1 MQEENVQGES
11 TAAQDP
17 LASEQDVASQP
28 DESEEQTNAAQ
39 VDESKE
45 AVGEVAHDSAEEST
59 EESAEASADET
70 TEDSVGE
77 SVQQAAE
84 GVAEEEAAEAA
95 TEGASERTAEPAAQE
110 TAASP
115 ADSAPASSEGS
126 TAEQAADHEASEKE
140 GETATAEAPQSDEP
154 TAEQEIET
162 QPEAADETE
171 GEASAAQEAPA
182 KPEAPK
188 VSFDT
193 FDLQKPLRK
202 AIDKLGFEHC
212 TPIQAQSLVHTLQ
225 GHDVTGK
232 AQTGTGKTAA
242 FLITIINDLLSNPI
256 KEKRYLA
263 EPRALVV
270 APTRELAIQ
279 IASDADLLNKYS
291 GLQTVTLVGG
301 EDYQKQTRALDAKPV
316 DIVVATPGRL
326 LDFVSNGNL
335 HLGMIELMVLD
346 EADRMLDMGFI
357 PQVRQIV
364 ARTPRKDCRQTLL
377 FSATYTPEIVELSDR
392 WAMNPIMVEVAP
404 ERVAA
409 DAVDQIVYLVTTADK
424 YNLLFNLINEPSGER
439 IMVFSNRRDQVRK
452 LADNLHRNGI
462 SVGMLSGEVAQN
474 QRIRTL
480 DNFKDGKLRVLV
492 ATDVAGRGL
501 HIDDVTHVINYTLPE
516 EPEDYV
522 HRIGRTGRAG
532 AVGTSISF
540 ACEEDSFL
548 LPDIEEQLGMKL
560 ECTHPDE
567 RLLERSPKFERESK
581 FKSKEAPRSGGR
593 SGGGGGRGGPNRR

>member
-1 MQEENVQGES
+1 MQSPTDHNES
-11 TAAQDP
+11 TQEAQDEVNE
-17 LASEQDVASQP
+17 LNAVQSDAL
-28 DESEEQTNAAQ
+28 DASEEQ
-39 VDESKE
+39 D
-45 AVGEVAHDSAEEST
+45 DSEST
-59 EESAEASADET
+59 VALELAENS
-70 TEDSVGE
+70 
-77 SVQQAAE
+77 
-84 GVAEEEAAEAA
+84 
-95 TEGASERTAEPAAQE
+95 
-110 TAASP
+110 
-115 ADSAPASSEGS
+115 SSEVV
-126 TAEQAADHEASEKE
+126 
-140 GETATAEAPQSDEP
+140 
-154 TAEQEIET
+154 
-162 QPEAADETE
+162 
-171 GEASAAQEAPA
+171 
-182 KPEAPK
+182 EAPK
-188 VSFDT
+188 MPFDT
-193 FDLQKPLRK
+193 FDLQKPLRD
-202 AIDKLGFEHC
+202 AIDKLGFEFC

-256 KEKRYLA
+256 QEKRYLA
-263 EPRALVV
+263 EPRALIV

-291 GLQTVTLVGG
+291 GLHTVTLVGG
-301 EDYQKQTRALDAKPV
+301 EDYQKQTRALDARPV

-335 HLGMIELMVLD
+335 HLGTIELMVLD

-377 FSATYTPEIVELSDR
+377 FSATYTPEIVELSSR
-392 WAMNPIMVEVAP
+392 WAMDPIMVEVAP

-424 YNLLFNLINEPSGER
+424 YNLLYNLINEPKAER

-480 DNFKDGKLRVLV
+480 DNFKEGKLQVLV

-532 AVGTSISF
+532 AIGTSISF

-560 ECTHPDE
+560 ECTHPEE
-567 RLLERSPKFERESK
+567 RLLVKAPKYERETK
-581 FKSKEAPRSGGR
+581 FKSKDGPRTGSSRPAGGSGSRSSRGR
-593 SGGGGGRGGPNRR
+593 

>member
-11 TAAQDP
+11 TPGQDP
-17 LASEQDVASQP
+17 LDSEQDVASKP

-45 AVGEVAHDSAEEST
+45 AVGEVARDSVEEST
-59 EESAEASADET
+59 EEPAEASADEAT
-70 TEDSVGE
+70 QDSAGE
-77 SVQQAAE
+77 SAQQAAE
-84 GVAEEEAAEAA
+84 EVAIDEAAEAA
-95 TEGASERTAEPAAQE
+95 TEEASESAAEPEAGE

-126 TAEQAADHEASEKE
+126 TAEQAADHEAREQE

-154 TAEQEIET
+154 TAEQEIEA

-171 GEASAAQEAPA
+171 GEASAAKEAPA

-291 GLQTVTLVGG
+291 GLHTVTLVGG

-392 WAMNPIMVEVAP
+392 WAMDPIMVEVAP

-424 YNLLFNLINEPSGER
+424 YNLLYNLINEPS
-439 IMVFSNRRDQVRK
+439 
-452 LADNLHRNGI
+452 A
-462 SVGMLSGEVAQN
+462 
-474 QRIRTL
+474 
-480 DNFKDGKLRVLV
+480 
-492 ATDVAGRGL
+492 ATA
-501 HIDDVTHVINYTLPE
+501 
-516 EPEDYV
+516 
-522 HRIGRTGRAG
+522 
-532 AVGTSISF
+532 
-540 ACEEDSFL
+540 
-548 LPDIEEQLGMKL
+548 
-560 ECTHPDE
+560 
-567 RLLERSPKFERESK
+567 
-581 FKSKEAPRSGGR
+581 
-593 SGGGGGRGGPNRR
+593 

>member
-1 MQEENVQGES
+1 MQSPTDHNES
-11 TAAQDP
+11 TQEAQDEV
-17 LASEQDVASQP
+17 SELNAVQSDAL
-28 DESEEQTNAAQ
+28 DASEEQ
-39 VDESKE
+39 DYS
-45 AVGEVAHDSAEEST
+45 EST
-59 EESAEASADET
+59 IVEELAENS
-70 TEDSVGE
+70 
-77 SVQQAAE
+77 
-84 GVAEEEAAEAA
+84 
-95 TEGASERTAEPAAQE
+95 
-110 TAASP
+110 
-115 ADSAPASSEGS
+115 SSEVV
-126 TAEQAADHEASEKE
+126 
-140 GETATAEAPQSDEP
+140 
-154 TAEQEIET
+154 
-162 QPEAADETE
+162 
-171 GEASAAQEAPA
+171 
-182 KPEAPK
+182 EAPK

-193 FDLQKPLRK
+193 FDLQKPLRE
-202 AIDKLGFEHC
+202 AIDTLGFEFC

-256 KEKRYLA
+256 QEKRYLA
-263 EPRALVV
+263 EPRALIV

-291 GLQTVTLVGG
+291 GLHTVTLVGG
-301 EDYQKQTRALDAKPV
+301 EDYQKQTRALDARPV

-335 HLGMIELMVLD
+335 HLGTIELMVLD

-377 FSATYTPEIVELSDR
+377 FSATYTPEIVELSSR
-392 WAMNPIMVEVAP
+392 WAMDPIMVEVAS

-424 YNLLFNLINEPSGER
+424 YNLLYNLINEPKAER

-480 DNFKDGKLRVLV
+480 DNFKEGKLQVLV

-532 AVGTSISF
+532 AIGTSISF

-560 ECTHPDE
+560 ECTHPEE
-567 RLLERSPKFERESK
+567 RLLVKAPKYERESK
-581 FKSKEAPRSGGR
+581 FKAKDGPRAGGSRPSGGSGSR
-593 SGGGGGRGGPNRR
+593 SPRGR

>member
-1 MQEENVQGES
+1 MQSPTDHNES
-11 TAAQDP
+11 TQEAQDEVNE
-17 LASEQDVASQP
+17 LNAVQSDAL
-28 DESEEQTNAAQ
+28 DASEEQ
-39 VDESKE
+39 D
-45 AVGEVAHDSAEEST
+45 DSEST
-59 EESAEASADET
+59 VTLELAEIS
-70 TEDSVGE
+70 
-77 SVQQAAE
+77 
-84 GVAEEEAAEAA
+84 
-95 TEGASERTAEPAAQE
+95 
-110 TAASP
+110 
-115 ADSAPASSEGS
+115 SSEVV
-126 TAEQAADHEASEKE
+126 
-140 GETATAEAPQSDEP
+140 
-154 TAEQEIET
+154 
-162 QPEAADETE
+162 
-171 GEASAAQEAPA
+171 
-182 KPEAPK
+182 EAPK
-188 VSFDT
+188 MPFDI
-193 FDLQKPLRK
+193 FDLQKPLRE
-202 AIDKLGFEHC
+202 AIDKLGFEFC

-256 KEKRYLA
+256 QEKRYLA
-263 EPRALVV
+263 EPRALIV

-291 GLQTVTLVGG
+291 GLHTVTLVGG
-301 EDYQKQTRALDAKPV
+301 EDYQKQTRALDARPV

-335 HLGMIELMVLD
+335 HLGTIELMVLD

-377 FSATYTPEIVELSDR
+377 FSATYTPEIVELSSR
-392 WAMNPIMVEVAP
+392 WAMDPIMVEVAP

-424 YNLLFNLINEPSGER
+424 YSLLYNLINEPKAER

-480 DNFKDGKLRVLV
+480 DNFKEGKLQVLV

-532 AVGTSISF
+532 AIGTSISF

-560 ECTHPDE
+560 ECTHPEE
-567 RLLERSPKFERESK
+567 RLLVKAPKYERETK
-581 FKSKEAPRSGGR
+581 FKAKDGPRTGSSRPAGGSGSRGR
-593 SGGGGGRGGPNRR
+593 

>member
-11 TAAQDP
+11 TPGQDP
-17 LASEQDVASQP
+17 LDSEQDVASKP

-45 AVGEVAHDSAEEST
+45 AVGEVAHDSVEEST
-59 EESAEASADET
+59 EASADEAT
-70 TEDSVGE
+70 QDSAGE
-77 SVQQAAE
+77 SAQQAAE
-84 GVAEEEAAEAA
+84 EVAIDEAAEAA
-95 TEGASERTAEPAAQE
+95 TEEASESAAEPGAGD

-126 TAEQAADHEASEKE
+126 TAEQAADHEAREQE

-171 GEASAAQEAPA
+171 ASAAKEAPA

-291 GLQTVTLVGG
+291 GLHTVTLVGG

-392 WAMNPIMVEVAP
+392 WAMDPIMVEVAP

-424 YNLLFNLINEPSGER
+424 YNLLYNLINEPSAER